1 MKLPHTI
8 LFTLLTAHGAAFA
21 AAGTDNGPQGGAPL
35 LSLGLGTVVSTTV
48 YAGEDRRIMPVPLVS
63 YESKR
68 FFWRGISG
76 GVHLVD
82 LDGFSVDAT
91 LSARFS
97 GVKRKDFGVN
107 ELAQRGI
114 NRDLLDNRKDGL
126 DLGIAATWGGD
137 FGELEA
143 GVKGDASAASKGYEA
158 HLKYGYPVQMDATR
172 ITPHVGVALMS
183 KKLSNYYFGTMASEV
198 ARGVVD
204 YKPGSAAV
212 PTLGIEVMHPLSGQW
227 MLLGGVSYK
236 VLPKKI
242 TDSPLVKKD
251 TNGSASL
258 FLGVAKGF

>member
-1 MKLPHTI
+1 MKLSY
-8 LFTLLTAHGAAFA
+8 TLLVTLLASHGAAFA
-21 AAGTDNGPQGGAPL
+21 APAPDDGPQGGQPV
-35 LSLGLGTVVSTTV
+35 LSLGLGTVVSTAV
-48 YAGEDRRIMPVPLVS
+48 YAGEDRRITPVPLVS

-91 LSARFS
+91 LSGRFS
-97 GVKRKDFGVN
+97 GIKRKDFGVS

-114 NRDLLDNRKDGL
+114 DRNLLDNRKDGL
-126 DLGIAATWGGD
+126 DVGIAATWAGD

-143 GVKGDASAASKGYEA
+143 GVKGDATGASKGYEA
-158 HLKYGYPVQMDATR
+158 HLKYGYPVHMGRTR
-172 ITPHVGVALMS
+172 ITPHAGVALMS

-212 PTLGIEVMHPLSGQW
+212 PTFGVEVMHPLSGQW
-227 MLLGGVSYK
+227 MVLGGISYK
-236 VLPKKI
+236 VLPTKI

-251 TNGSASL
+251 TNGSVSL